1 MPRIKALEQKY
12 RQFDTSQMIR
22 GFQARAGKSQAD
34 MAEILGITQ
43 QAYSKRFEGQ
53 LISLLIIGLG
63 AYLMRGCNEEE
74 VNKHSTT
81 DSNVLGRLY
90 FLR

>member
-1 MPRIKALEQKY
+1 MKPLRQNMGFALCL
-12 RQFDTSQMIR
+12 I
-22 GFQARAGKSQAD
+22 GVAGLA
-34 MAEILGITQ
+34 
-43 QAYSKRFEGQ
+43 EGQ

-81 DSNVLGRLY
+81 DGNVLGRLY